1 MHRQG
6 RAGCC
11 PVVLVGTA
19 STARMQHHTHH
30 SWVFPSTRFML
41 SSRLR
46 SRFFLSLRFAYRRHF
61 HVIIMFS
68 VSRFVCLRVFCVV
81 ISLTSFM
88 LSSCLRSLFQFF
100 ILVFHVISAMASTL
114 MSPRQFILCDHCCVF
129 MWGKK
134 WFKLLFHGIA
144 QVELC
149 RDSALI
155 PFSSGYARS

>member
-1 MHRQG
+1 MFAQSFR
-6 RAGCC
+6 
-11 PVVLVGTA
+11 VVFTFCLSA
-19 STARMQHHTHH
+19 SA
-30 SWVFPSTRFML
+30 
-41 SSRLR
+41 
-46 SRFFLSLRFAYRRHF
+46 

-88 LSSCLRSLFQFF
+88 LSSCLRSLFQFC
-100 ILVFHVISAMASTL
+100 ILVFHVVSAMASTL
-114 MSPRQFILCDHCCVF
+114 MSPRQFTLCDHCCVF

-134 WFKLLFHGIA
+134 WVKLLFHGIA

-149 RDSALI
+149 RDSALM